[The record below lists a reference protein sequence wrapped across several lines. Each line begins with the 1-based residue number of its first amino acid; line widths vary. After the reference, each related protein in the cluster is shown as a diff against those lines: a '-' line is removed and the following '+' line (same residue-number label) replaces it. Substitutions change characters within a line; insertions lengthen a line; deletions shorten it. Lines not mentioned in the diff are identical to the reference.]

1 MFQKEDC
8 YRLGSVVKLHGFKG
22 ALSIYLDVEDPQE
35 YENLE
40 SVFLD
45 YHGKLVPFFLE
56 SIQVRNNGY
65 AVAKFEDVD
74 DEDAAKVILKCGIFL
89 PLDDLEELG
98 EDEFY
103 YFEVE
108 GFKVVDINRG
118 EIGIVKRILDLS
130 GNPLFEIDFNGLE
143 ILIPRKDEFIDR
155 IDREEETVYL
165 NAPEELLD
173 MYLNPEE

>member
-22 ALSIYLDVEDPQE
+22 ALSIYLDVEEPQE

-45 YHGKLVPFFLE
+45 YQGKLVPFFLE

-65 AVAKFEDVD
+65 AVAKFEDID
-74 DEDAAKVILKCGIFL
+74 SEDEAKVILKCGLYL
-89 PLDDLEELG
+89 PLDQLEELG

-108 GFKVVDINRG
+108 GFKAVDVNRG
-118 EIGIVKRILDLS
+118 EIGIIKRILDLS
-130 GNPLFEIDFNGLE
+130 GNPLFEIDYNGIE
-143 ILIPRKDEFIDR
+143 ILIPSKDEFIDR

-165 NAPEELLD
+165 KAPEELLD